1 MSYQALKF
9 LFITISISDIVFIYM
24 STIIW
29 NLFLFPVYIL
39 SLESNIKTQMK
50 LLQFTVN
57 FF

>member
-29 NLFLFPVYIL
+29 NLFLFPFYIL
-39 SLESNIKTQMK
+39 SLESNIKTQKK

>member
-39 SLESNIKTQMK
+39 SLESNIKTQKK